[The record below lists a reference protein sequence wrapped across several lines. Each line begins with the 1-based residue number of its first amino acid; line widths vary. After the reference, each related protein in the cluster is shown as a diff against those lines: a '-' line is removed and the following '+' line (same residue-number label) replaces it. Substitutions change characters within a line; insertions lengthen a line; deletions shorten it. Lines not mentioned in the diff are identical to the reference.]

1 MGSDTRRGRGARAGE
16 TSMAGDDI
24 HRQAFREEA
33 DELLMELEASLLEL
47 EAQPGNAE
55 LINKVFRAMHTLK
68 GSGAMFGFDD
78 IAVFTHDVE
87 SVFDRVRNGE
97 ITITK
102 RLLDLTLGSCDH
114 IKWLLETP
122 DAANEAE
129 NKGPELLAGFRSF
142 LPGQEPQGA
151 PGGTDDAAAPQQ
163 ELEKVESIYRIRFR
177 PDPMIFSSGSNPA
190 LFIEDLG
197 EIGACK
203 AFLYMDKVPPL
214 DEIDPF
220 LCYVWWDVL
229 LRSSERVE
237 EIQDIFAFVE
247 DQCELV
253 IEPIAREDE
262 ACESLISKKLGEI
275 LVERGDID
283 PEILNSALSSQKRLG
298 DILTSAGI
306 VSEHQV
312 ESALAEQQAA
322 KEFKDR
328 RAPQTPA
335 AASSSIRISAEKL
348 DLLVDLVGELVI
360 VQAQIKQAVA
370 KSGDVFLNS
379 LSEQLERLSDDL
391 RDSTL
396 GIRMLP
402 IGATFNKFRR
412 LVRDLSAELGKEI
425 ELVTSGEETEL
436 DKTVI
441 ERLGDPLVH
450 LLRNSI
456 DHGIE
461 SPDERQAKGKP
472 RAGVVSLS
480 AEHSGGE
487 GIIRIA
493 DDGAG
498 MDPGR
503 IRAKAVERGLI
514 APDAELSDKDVYS
527 LIFLPGFS
535 TAEKVTSVSGRGV
548 GMDVVKRAIDQLRG
562 GVEIDSQ
569 RDKGSVIS
577 IRLPLTLVII
587 NGLQIRIGEEH
598 YVIPLSIVEEC
609 VGLSRHGGP
618 ADQSQI
624 INLRGESVPF
634 IRLRE
639 WFEIEGTPPSIEQI
653 VITSVDGMRVGL
665 VVDNVIGEHQTVI
678 KSLGRIYRDVEGL
691 SGATIKGDGSMA
703 LILDVPGLLRA
714 INEQPATYREN

>member
-1 MGSDTRRGRGARAGE
+1 
-16 TSMAGDDI
+16 
-24 HRQAFREEA
+24 
-33 DELLMELEASLLEL
+33 MELEASLLEL
-47 EAQPGNAE
+47 EAQPDNAE

-78 IAVFTHDVE
+78 IAMFTHDVE
-87 SVFDRVRNGE
+87 TVFDRVRNGE
-97 ITITK
+97 LNVTK
-102 RLLDLTLGSCDH
+102 RLLDLTLASCDH
-114 IKWLLETP
+114 VKWLLETP
-122 DAANEAE
+122 DASVSAE
-129 NKGPELLAGFRSF
+129 NRGPELLEGFRSF
-142 LPGQEPQGA
+142 LPGSDAGETGPEAQEPSEES
-151 PGGTDDAAAPQQ
+151 DDSQKI
-163 ELEKVESIYRIRFR
+163 ETVYRIRFR
-177 PDPMIFSSGSNPA
+177 PDQSIFSSGSNP
-190 LFIEDLG
+190 LHFIEDLAA
-197 EIGACK
+197 IGACK
-203 AFLYMDKVPPL
+203 AFPNLEKIPPI

-220 LCYVWWDVL
+220 LCYVWWDIL
-229 LRSSERVE
+229 LRSASNVQEV
-237 EIQDIFAFVE
+237 QDVFAFID
-247 DQCELV
+247 DQCELS
-253 IEPIAREDE
+253 IEAVARDGDGYD
-262 ACESLISKKLGEI
+262 ALVGKKLGEI
-275 LVERGDID
+275 LIERGDID
-283 PEILNSALSSQKRLG
+283 PEALEAALSSQKRLG
-298 DILTSAGI
+298 DILTLAGL
-306 VSEHQV
+306 VTENQV
-312 ESALAEQQAA
+312 ASALAEQQAA
-322 KEFKDR
+322 KTIKER
-328 RAPQTPA
+328 VEPQAQAHAQA
-335 AASSSIRISAEKL
+335 AAASSIRISAEKL
-348 DLLVDLVGELVI
+348 DFLVDLVGELVI

-425 ELVTSGEETEL
+425 DLVTSGEETEL

-461 SPDERQAKGKP
+461 PPMEREAKGKP
-472 RAGVVSLS
+472 RAGSVTLS

-487 GIIRIA
+487 VIIRIA

-498 MDPGR
+498 MDAAR

-514 APDAELSDKDVYS
+514 AADAELTDKEIYN

-535 TAEKVTSVSGRGV
+535 TAEKITSVSGRGV
-548 GMDVVKRAIDQLRG
+548 GMDVVKRAIDHLRG
-562 GVEIDSQ
+562 GVEVDSTK
-569 RDKGSVIS
+569 DKGSVIS

-587 NGLQIRIGEEH
+587 NGLQVKIGEEH

-609 VGLSRHGGP
+609 VGLTREGGP
-618 ADQSQI
+618 SDQSQI

-639 WFEIEGTPPSIEQI
+639 WFETEGTPPSIEQI
-653 VITSVDGMRVGL
+653 VITSVEGMRVGL
-665 VVDNVIGEHQTVI
+665 VVDHVIGEHQTVI

-714 INEQPATYREN
+714 INEQPSIRRES